1 MTLREFSNHAVLP
14 KGALPF
20 RTRLRL
26 RLTRVV
32 DDAAYWLVC
41 RDHCGAAMW
50 LYKICGMW

>member
-1 MTLREFSNHAVLP
+1 VTLREFSNHAVLP